1 MQFEYLIPISLF
13 VCITLAIKFV
23 IDGRVR
29 RRFAETNVSEDLI
42 KAMLV
47 ADEQSRRLSALKWG
61 IVLTSVGSG
70 FGLVGGLNLDTNNP
84 AVFGLLI
91 ASAGI
96 GLLIYHF
103 ISSRSR

>member
-1 MQFEYLIPISLF
+1 MPFEYLIPISLF

-29 RRFAETNVSEDLI
+29 RRYAETNVSEDLI

-61 IVLTSVGSG
+61 IVLTSIGAG
-70 FGLVGGLNLDTNNP
+70 FGLVGGFNMNTDNP

-96 GLLIYHF
+96 GMLIYHF
-103 ISSRSR
+103 VSNKPR